1 MKAIN
6 VKIKKALVRADSCA
20 PHGERA
26 DWMSKI
32 EVGTQTFRL
41 WLDRK
46 SIAWKA
52 SSATIK
58 DLFAN
63 DMFKR
68 RFNIMQMFLKDAP
81 AFVPELVDALIWRS
95 CNAANRSRHTNYLVK
110 HVVIDL
116 EVVFERLLII
126 LEGSRTPK

>member
-1 MKAIN
+1 MRAIN
-6 VKIKKALVRADSCA
+6 VNTKKRWLGQILAPLLENALIGCRRSRLEPRA
-20 PHGERA
+20 
-26 DWMSKI
+26 
-32 EVGTQTFRL
+32 FRL

-95 CNAANRSRHTNYLVK
+95 CNAANRSRHTNYLIK